1 MKILYDH
8 QIFSTQIYGG
18 ISRYFIELMKNIEN
32 NDEIKYELPLIY
44 SNNCY
49 LKQLSNFSCRSFFKN
64 YDFKKRDRII
74 NYLNNIISKN
84 IISKEDYDIFHPTYY
99 NPYFLDYI
107 GKKPFVLTIF
117 DMIHEVLTDYFH
129 CNDRVA
135 EHKKLLALKADKIIT
150 ISENTKKDI
159 IKLYNMNENKI
170 KVIHLASS
178 FNNFN
183 MDNIKNR
190 DIKHKLPKK
199 YILYVGS
206 RWGYKNFYNF
216 IKAISL
222 LLKTDNN
229 LFVVCAGGGN
239 FNENEKEL
247 LRGLSMQNKVF
258 QFKTDDEGL
267 RVLYKNALAFIFPS
281 LYEGF
286 GIPILESFACG
297 CPVICSKT
305 SSLPEVARDAAVYFE
320 PESELSILN
329 CVQKVIYNDNLRS
342 QLVDKGFQRVKE
354 FSWEKTT
361 KKTKEIYKDIL

>member
-32 NDEIKYELPLIY
+32 NDEIKYELSLEY
-44 SNNCY
+44 SNNY
-49 LKQLSNFSCRSFFKN
+49 YIKQLSNFSCRSFFKN

-74 NYLNNIISKN
+74 DYLNKILSKN

-99 NPYFLDYI
+99 NPYFLDCI
-107 GKKPFVLTIF
+107 GKKPFVLTIY
-117 DMIHEVLTDYFH
+117 DMTHEVLTDYFH
-129 CNDRVA
+129 YNDKVA

-159 IKLYNMNENKI
+159 VKFYNLSEKKI

-178 FNNFN
+178 FTEFN
-183 MDNIKNR
+183 MDKINNVN
-190 DIKHKLPKK
+190 IKHKLPKK

-222 LLKTDNN
+222 LLKTDND
-229 LFVVCAGGGN
+229 LFVACAGGGN

-247 LRGLSMQNKVF
+247 LRGLSMKNKVF
-258 QFKTDDEGL
+258 QFHTDDEEL
-267 RVLYKNALAFIFPS
+267 QALYKNALAFIFPS

-286 GIPILESFACG
+286 GIPILESFACE

-305 SSLPEVARDAAVYFE
+305 SSLPEVAGDAAVYFE

-329 CVQKVIYNDNLRS
+329 SVQKVIYNNNLRS
-342 QLVDKGFQRVKE
+342 LLVYKGSQRVKE

-361 KKTKEIYKDIL
+361 KKTKKIYEDIL